1 MRRTTQVRSLKAFQ
15 IQDEIR
21 RISQKDHEARMLEKR
36 EDNLLKSL
44 KDTHALQQE
53 TLSQIQDIFSS
64 QYLNE
69 KSLSKLKT
77 QPILVNQ
84 SSQMMLEAVDPVQ
97 SQIIVE
103 DSQGE
108 QPGESI

>member
-1 MRRTTQVRSLKAFQ
+1 
-15 IQDEIR
+15 
-21 RISQKDHEARMLEKR
+21 MLEKR

-64 QYLNE
+64 KYLNE
-69 KSLSKLKT
+69 KSLSKLQT
-77 QPILVNQ
+77 QQPILVNQ
-84 SSQMMLEAVDPVQ
+84 SSHLMLEMSADPVQ

-108 QPGESI
+108 QPGESIWSHISLVY